1 MSINGT
7 TGTSITATAAPT
19 TGAGLGSVPST
30 TATDPLLSKN
40 AFLQL
45 MMVQMK
51 NQDPLNPQDP
61 SAYLGQLAQLTS
73 VEQQTNIAQSALQT
87 AQAQSAGTALQLL
100 GHTVSYV
107 DPQGNSVSGLVQK
120 VDFTGTGPSL
130 TINGVG
136 GISPAAVNE
145 VS

>member
-7 TGTSITATAAPT
+7 TGNSITPT
-19 TGAGLGSVPST
+19 TPTNNGGLGTVANT
-30 TATDPLLSKN
+30 TTTDPLLDKN
-40 AFLQL
+40 AFLSL
-45 MMVQMK
+45 MMTQMK

-87 AQAQSAGTALQLL
+87 AQLQNTGTALQLL
-100 GHTVSYV
+100 GHNVTYLDS
-107 DPQGNSVSGLVQK
+107 QGNSVTGLVQK
-120 VDFTGTGPSL
+120 VDFTSSGPAL
-130 TINGVG
+130 TINGVSG
-136 GISPAAVNE
+136 VSPTAVNQ

>member
-1 MSINGT
+1 MSLNGTNGSSITPTSTPT
-7 TGTSITATAAPT
+7 TGT
-19 TGAGLGSVPST
+19 GLGNIPST
-30 TATDPLLSKN
+30 KTTDPLLNKN

-73 VEQQTNIAQSALQT
+73 VEQQTNIAQSALQS
-87 AQAQSAGTALQLL
+87 AQAQNTGTALQLL
-100 GHTVSYV
+100 GHTVSYL
-107 DPQGNSVSGLVQK
+107 DPQGNSVTGLVQK
-120 VDFTGTGPSL
+120 VDFTTSGPAL

-136 GISPAAVNE
+136 GISPAAVNQ

>member
-1 MSINGT
+1 
-7 TGTSITATAAPT
+7 
-19 TGAGLGSVPST
+19 
-30 TATDPLLSKN
+30 
-40 AFLQL
+40 

-87 AQAQSAGTALQLL
+87 AQAQNTGTALQLL
-100 GHTVSYV
+100 GHNVTYL
-107 DPQGNSVSGLVQK
+107 DPQGNSVTGVVQK
-120 VDFTGTGPSL
+120 VDFTSTGPAL

-136 GISPAAVNE
+136 GISPAAVNQ